1 MTSHTPA
8 GILFDVDIALRP
20 DGASG
25 LICSSVASFEK
36 YQLSSAWV
44 WEHQAL
50 TRARFCAGDEAIG
63 HRFESL
69 RQQVLRLPRD
79 PEKLRTEIL
88 NMRTRMHD
96 AHPNRTSLFDL
107 KHDDGGMIDI
117 EFMVQFLV
125 LRHAVQ
131 YPELTGDIG
140 NIALLKLCGQLRLV
154 DAALAEQVADAYR
167 MFRRLQ
173 HQIRLRGE
181 ERARVAVERIAKE
194 RASVEALFAQV
205 FAG

>member
-1 MTSHTPA
+1 
-8 GILFDVDIALRP
+8 
-20 DGASG
+20 
-25 LICSSVASFEK
+25 
-36 YQLSSAWV
+36 
-44 WEHQAL
+44 
-50 TRARFCAGDEAIG
+50 
-63 HRFESL
+63 L
-69 RQQVLRLPRD
+69 RQQVLRLPHE

-88 NMRTRMHD
+88 NMRKRLHD
-96 AHPNRTSLFDL
+96 AHPNRSPLFDL

-125 LRHAVQ
+125 LRHAVH

-140 NIALLKLCGQLRLV
+140 NIALLKLCGQLGLV
-154 DAALAEQVADAYR
+154 DAGLAGQVADAYR

-181 ERARVAVERIAKE
+181 ERARVAVERIEGE
-194 RASVEALFAQV
+194 RASVVALFAQV